1 MSEKTPQMSLK
12 NSVAKKPPTKQTQ
25 DTENQQKQ
33 VETPL
38 QESLIKQSAQQ
49 STGKAVQVEKQLLE
63 QALAQIESDNQKY
76 LGERLSEVKYLQQLV
91 DPNDRK
97 AQRIVI

>member
-1 MSEKTPQMSLK
+1 M
-12 NSVAKKPPTKQTQ
+12 
-25 DTENQQKQ
+25 
-33 VETPL
+33 
-38 QESLIKQSAQQ
+38 
-49 STGKAVQVEKQLLE
+49 QVEKQLLE